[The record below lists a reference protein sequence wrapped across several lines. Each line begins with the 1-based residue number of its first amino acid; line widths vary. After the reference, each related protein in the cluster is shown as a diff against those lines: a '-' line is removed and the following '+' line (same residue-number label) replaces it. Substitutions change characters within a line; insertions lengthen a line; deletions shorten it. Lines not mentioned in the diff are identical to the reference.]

1 MSERVFL
8 SEYCGEAKS
17 AWVCLRRDENDFV
30 VICYRNSQQLSDL
43 EKTFATESAADDW
56 AEDWVLQPE

>member
-8 SEYCGEAKS
+8 SEYCGLAKS
-17 AWVCLRRDENDFV
+17 AWVCQRRDKEDFV
-30 VICYRNSQQLSDL
+30 VICYRRNEEQKEL
-43 EKTFATESAADDW
+43 EQVFVTEYEAEDW